1 MVDTGDT
8 FDMGA
13 AFAKLEAKGQLQ
25 TKATA
30 TQRAKKADNAVD
42 GRKLRSRGRKVQI
55 NLKVTPT
62 FDEMIRRKAEKGG
75 FESVAMYVIHLVE
88 GDQR

>member
-1 MVDTGDT
+1 MADTEDT

-30 TQRAKKADNAVD
+30 TRRAQKADKSVD
-42 GRKLRSRGRKVQI
+42 RRSLRGRGRSVQI
-55 NLKVTPT
+55 NLKVTPA
-62 FDEMIRRKAEKGG
+62 FADMIRRKAEKGG
-75 FESVAMYVIHLVE
+75 FESVSMYVVHLVD
-88 GDQR
+88 GDSR